1 MKEIEKD
8 RESIID
14 EIGRYIDNQCIPFE
28 RLPMYIQNF
37 RPNVKFLS
45 SCSQFKNA
53 IQNIL
58 TAKRENF
65 FVKYYDETDEA
76 FTLSIAQIID

>member
-1 MKEIEKD
+1 
-8 RESIID
+8 
-14 EIGRYIDNQCIPFE
+14 
-28 RLPMYIQNF
+28 MYIQNF

-76 FTLSIAQIID
+76 FTPSIAQIID